1 MKEATV
7 PTIYDRL
14 KDVNV
19 EGANPLIDKKTGKQ
33 TAKVLDGLKP
43 RKPSVAEGLQTLTPE
58 ELLTIRIPEISYN
71 GRVRGYQRPFKVAH
85 ARKAAQALREGKRM
99 PPLLLALTG
108 RGQLEGYDC
117 QHRAAGAVMARV
129 PLDVVVQR
137 MGAEER
143 QQLFTDQRLGLKM
156 DPNILV
162 MTGTGPFER
171 YVQEAAVSQAG
182 HPWSRL
188 VSPGGSKSR
197 ISPNQMFSL
206 LIRYV
211 ANRSGQGAGATNT
224 GVFNDRWDRGLADEL
239 APLVGCFGDRGTN
252 PLAFRNRNLMAIG
265 NAAMWVF
272 RRQEA
277 HVDDRGRWLTHM
289 PEFQF
294 DMYRYIVTETDM
306 TDTLLKHWN
315 KRLSGKRRVERS

>member
-1 MKEATV
+1 MTETA

-19 EGANPLIDKKTGKQ
+19 EGSNPLIDKKTGKQ
-33 TAKVLDGLKP
+33 TAKVLDGMKP
-43 RKPSVAEGLQTLTPE
+43 RRPSIGEGLHTLTPE

-71 GRVRGYQRPFKVAH
+71 GRVRGYQRPFKVQH
-85 ARKAAQALREGKRM
+85 ARRAAQALREGKRL

-117 QHRAAGAVMARV
+117 QHRAAGAVMARM

-137 MGAEER
+137 LSAEER
-143 QQLFTDQRLGLKM
+143 QQLFTDQRLALKM

-171 YVQEAAVSQAG
+171 YVQEAAVNQSG
-182 HPWSRL
+182 HPWSKL
-188 VSPGGSKSR
+188 VSPGGSKTR
-197 ISPNQMFSL
+197 IGPNQMFAL

-211 ANRSGQGAGATNT
+211 ANRSGQGAGISNPGA
-224 GVFNDRWDRGLADEL
+224 FKDRWDRGLADEL
-239 APLVGCFGDRGTN
+239 APLIGCFGNRETN

-265 NAAMWVF
+265 NTAMWVL
-272 RRQEA
+272 RRHEP
-277 HVDDRGRWLTHM
+277 HPEDRERWLAHM

-315 KRLSGKRRVERS
+315 KRLSGKRRVTRD